1 MLLWRPPV
9 EGLCKG
15 ASVDSVREEHDLIGD
30 RGVPA
35 HVYYGIHT
43 LRAVE
48 NFPLTGTALSAH
60 PELVIALAEV
70 KEAAALA
77 HGDLGTL
84 PRERVD
90 AIVAACGEVREG
102 RLHDQFVVDVFQGG
116 AGTSSNMNVNEVIA
130 NRALELLGHERG
142 AYVHLHPLDDVN
154 RSQSTNDVYP
164 TAAKLAMY
172 AAAGRLLDAMSVLAN
187 AFTERGGAFAKVVKL
202 GRTQLQDAVP
212 ITLGQEFDA
221 FALTVRDDASLVTR
235 ASSALLEVNLGGTAV
250 GTGLNADAGF
260 ARLAVAHLATITSVP
275 VRSARQPVE
284 STQGVGGFLQLSGSL
299 KQFALRLSKICNDLR
314 LLCSGP
320 RAGLGEL
327 RLPALQAGS
336 SIMPGKVNPVVPE
349 AVNQVC
355 FDVVGADASVSA
367 AAQAGQLQL
376 NAFEPLMVHHLLNS
390 MNRLEAACR
399 VLAERCVRGIEAN
412 EDRLRESV
420 EGSAGLATALNPVI
434 GYQRATEL
442 ARQCMDT
449 GLSVR
454 VLAARTGLLTE
465 EELDDRLDPW
475 RLTHPQ

>member
-1 MLLWRPPV
+1 M
-9 EGLCKG
+9 
-15 ASVDSVREEHDLIGD
+15 DSVRKEHDLIGE
-30 RGVPA
+30 RCVPG
-35 HVYYGIHT
+35 HVYYGVHT

-48 NFPLTGTALSAH
+48 NFPLTGVALSAH

-77 HGDLGTL
+77 HGELGTL
-84 PRERVD
+84 PRERVE

-102 RLHDQFVVDVFQGG
+102 RLHDHFVVDVFQGG
-116 AGTSSNMNVNEVIA
+116 AGTSSNMNANEVIA

-142 AYVHLHPLDDVN
+142 AYAHLHPNDDVN

-172 AAAGRLLDAMSVLAN
+172 AAAGRLLDAMSALAH
-187 AFTERGGAFAKVVKL
+187 AFTERGGAFAKIVKL

-212 ITLGQEFDA
+212 MTLGQEFDA

-235 ASSALLEVNLGGTAV
+235 ASSALLEVNLGGTAI

-260 ARLAVAHLATITSVP
+260 AQRAVAHLATITSAP

-284 STQGVGGFLQLSGSL
+284 STQGVGGFIQLSSSL

-355 FDVVGADASVSA
+355 FDVVGADAAVSA

-376 NAFEPLMVHHLLNS
+376 NAFEPLMAHHLLNS

-399 VLAERCVRGIEAN
+399 VLAERCVQGIEAN

-420 EGSAGLATALNPVI
+420 DRSAGLATALNPVI

-454 VLAARTGLLTE
+454 TLAARGGLLTE
-465 EELDDRLDPW
+465 EELDARLDPW
-475 RLTHPQ
+475 KLAHPQ